1 MSRAKWW
8 IVALMLGVLG
18 FSTAPLRAQDT
29 DDYTRGYLDGYTGR
43 ISRAGEPGVGRGY
56 GRGFQAGQDDA
67 ADDAETDRRNLA
79 NSEQRSS
86 GHAPTTSGGD
96 DDEQR

>member
-1 MSRAKWW
+1 MSRVKWW
-8 IVALMLGVLG
+8 IVALMLGLLG
-18 FSTAPLRAQDT
+18 FSTPHLRAQGT

-56 GRGFQAGQDDA
+56 GRGFLAGQDDA

-79 NSEQRSS
+79 NSEQRSIS
-86 GHAPTTSGGD
+86 HPLTTNTGD